1 MRGVWAFRHN
11 ENSMAAWGF
20 YSWGSFIF
28 KFGFTYDNFLWSYLV
43 YPSVF
48 SLTKFP
54 VKIGQVPPIINPK
67 VAGPE
72 LFNTEHLKNS
82 HVLKNVK
89 SIQGSQNKL
98 VELLVAGEVNLG
110 TLDSMSH
117 EDLKTLCHQLNFQS
131 ISRYNNSARSCIF
144 TVYVTILLTIYWG
157 LKNKKIWGNLASMV
171 YFHVGGSTV
180 KQFLASR
187 VSEKLQKKP

>member
-1 MRGVWAFRHN
+1 M
-11 ENSMAAWGF
+11 
-20 YSWGSFIF
+20 
-28 KFGFTYDNFLWSYLV
+28 

-98 VELLVAGEVNLG
+98 VELLVAGEVDLG

-131 ISRYNNSARSCIF
+131 ISRYNNSARSYIF
-144 TVYVTILLTIYWG
+144 RSESSSRTVRCESKSQSQSQSKKVEKQAGAELYQAQHSLT
-157 LKNKKIWGNLASMV
+157 
-171 YFHVGGSTV
+171 
-180 KQFLASR
+180 
-187 VSEKLQKKP
+187 